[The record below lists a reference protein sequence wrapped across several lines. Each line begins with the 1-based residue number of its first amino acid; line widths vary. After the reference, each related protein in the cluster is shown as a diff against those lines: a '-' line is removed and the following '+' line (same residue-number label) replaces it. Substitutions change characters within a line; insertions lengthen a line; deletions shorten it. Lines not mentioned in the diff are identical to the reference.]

1 MWQKYDDGGQKY
13 KSFRAWY
20 TNVTR
25 WLTPSWDSDC
35 ESTGIYL
42 VRVQVP
48 TRCECRYLPSVSTGT
63 YPVWVQVPTRWEYRY
78 LPGVSADM
86 QIPTRWESWYLPGES
101 TGIYLVWVL
110 VLVPTWCECSYLPG
124 VSAGTCTYPVRVLV
138 PTRCEYRYL
147 PVVIRAA
154 SDQFGGDVATAVQH
168 WQAVHNKQLTLL
180 YTKQPVHNKQ
190 LTLLNTKATCTQE
203 TVNPIIYKT
212 IWTQ

>member
-1 MWQKYDDGGQKY
+1 MTKGISIKALELGTQMWQDD
-13 KSFRAWY
+13 WHP
-20 TNVTR
+20 TETVT
-25 WLTPSWDSDC
+25 
-35 ESTGIYL
+35 
-42 VRVQVP
+42 VRVQVS
-48 TRCECRYLPSVSTGT
+48 TWCECRCLPGVSAGT
-63 YPVWVQVPTRWEYRY
+63 YPVWVQVPTR
-78 LPGVSADM
+78 
-86 QIPTRWESWYLPGES
+86 
-101 TGIYLVWVL
+101 
-110 VLVPTWCECSYLPG
+110 CECRYLPG

-154 SDQFGGDVATAVQH
+154 SDQFGGDVAIAVQH

>member
-1 MWQKYDDGGQKY
+1 MWQKCDDEGHKY

-25 WLTPSWDSDC
+25 WLTPNWDSDC

-42 VRVQVP
+42 VWVQVP
-48 TRCECRYLPSVSTGT
+48 TRCECR
-63 YPVWVQVPTRWEYRY
+63 
-78 LPGVSADM
+78 
-86 QIPTRWESWYLPGES
+86 
-101 TGIYLVWVL
+101 
-110 VLVPTWCECSYLPG
+110 YLPG

-203 TVNPIIYKT
+203 TANPFIQKT
-212 IWTQ
+212 TCKTPPNLTWTEQIFFNPNGHNTKYCSLKNLALTLLDTMNVMHCSVLC